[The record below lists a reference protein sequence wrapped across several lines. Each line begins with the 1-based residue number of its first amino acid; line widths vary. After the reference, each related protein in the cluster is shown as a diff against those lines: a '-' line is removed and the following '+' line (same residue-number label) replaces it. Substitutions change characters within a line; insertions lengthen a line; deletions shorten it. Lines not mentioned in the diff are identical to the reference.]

1 MFLELTED
9 EKISLK
15 KKFSTKDKEELMVIR
30 HPAFFAKELTF
41 EIIFKKKPK
50 IRQSF
55 SVGAPMGS
63 ICYKEKDFLL
73 AVKKGVFEVIY
84 D

>member
-15 KKFSTKDKEELMVIR
+15 KKFSTKDREDLMVIR
-30 HPAFFAKELTF
+30 HQAFFIKELTF

-55 SVGAPMGS
+55 SMGVPTGS
-63 ICYKEKDFLL
+63 LCPKDKDFLL
-73 AVKKGVFEVIY
+73 AIEKEVIEVIY